1 MAAQVPVGKRFF
13 VKVGTFARSR
23 GSSANSSRSSTADA
37 PEKFSWWV
45 RFGYAGRG
53 LLYSVVVVG
62 VMMFGAFSL
71 IVARYLIV
79 ARVER
84 QDLKPAF
91 G

>member
-1 MAAQVPVGKRFF
+1 M
-13 VKVGTFARSR
+13 
-23 GSSANSSRSSTADA
+23 
-37 PEKFSWWV
+37 
-45 RFGYAGRG
+45 
-53 LLYSVVVVG
+53 LYSVVVVG